1 MIRIARANLVGGLMT
16 VPSGA
21 SQYGTVVRKAFFIIA
36 LGFATAANV
45 SEAAAQ
51 NRPIRFW
58 NLTKNTISEF
68 YLAPTG
74 TSDWGPN
81 QCKNDKD
88 GRVDFDERLRISD
101 LPPGIYDARF
111 TDVTGRTCTVQNIE
125 IDSGAIIS
133 IAEKDLTSCEHH

>member
-1 MIRIARANLVGGLMT
+1 MHCEKMWLKKTFQTALITLAIA
-16 VPSGA
+16 GA
-21 SQYGTVVRKAFFIIA
+21 T
-36 LGFATAANV
+36 
-45 SEAAAQ
+45 EAAAQ
-51 NRPIRFW
+51 QRPARFW

-88 GRVDFDERLRISD
+88 GSVDFDERLRIGD
-101 LPPGIYDARF
+101 LPPGTYDAKF
-111 TDVTGRTCTVQNIE
+111 TDTTGRTCTVQKIKIE
-125 IDSGAIIS
+125 PGAIFS

>member
-1 MIRIARANLVGGLMT
+1 MCYLPFTGEVG
-16 VPSGA
+16 VA
-21 SQYGTVVRKAFFIIA
+21 YGPYGCEGRSVRKVFLLVMLAHVTGTSIRE
-36 LGFATAANV
+36 GY
-45 SEAAAQ
+45 AQ
-51 NRPIRFW
+51 QRPARFW

-101 LPPGIYDARF
+101 LPGGFYDAKF
-111 TDVTGRTCTVQNIE
+111 TDTMGRTCTVQKIKIE
-125 IDSGAIIS
+125 PGAVFS
-133 IAEKDLTSCEHH
+133 IAEMDLTGCERH